1 MKAIDYVTLGRRLQ
15 MAHET
20 ACQPVCRKYDLNT
33 TMLTVLLFCCS
44 RSRVCTA
51 NRETRSFS
59 D

>member
-33 TMLTVLLFCCS
+33 TSKDEKRPSL
-44 RSRVCTA
+44 
-51 NRETRSFS
+51 
-59 D
+59 